1 MGSERITVTLP
12 PELVANA
19 RIAVRSGAAASLS
32 AFVADALR
40 GQLERNQALIREA
53 EEALQRSLQQQE
65 LEATFREAA
74 QMRQE
79 ADATVFIHTLMNR
92 RHISHDSAQR
102 ALTEWLNTGRLE
114 LLDGYAIRLP
124 RTRQL

>member
-40 GQLERNQALIREA
+40 RQLERNQALAELERVLGGRPPREA
-53 EEALQRSLQQQE
+53 LDAVRRDLGLPAAGQQV
-65 LEATFREAA
+65 A
-74 QMRQE
+74 
-79 ADATVFIHTLMNR
+79 
-92 RHISHDSAQR
+92 
-102 ALTEWLNTGRLE
+102 
-114 LLDGYAIRLP
+114 
-124 RTRQL
+124 